1 MIKHLLPGFACVA
14 ILSGCAGTAPLVNVN
29 AKPPMETLL
38 GDADNALRG
47 GHADKA
53 VLALKEAGMS
63 YPADKAP
70 WLKLAQ
76 LRFDAGVYGEAI
88 GYASEA
94 LERDQDDTLALS
106 IVAVSGLRVS
116 SKALADL
123 SHKNNLS
130 GSVRTEAQD
139 LAKLLRTSLGEE
151 VLVPA
156 ARKPVVPALA
166 KKQAVTTK
174 SPPSADPF
182 GALK

>member
-1 MIKHLLPGFACVA
+1 MIKHLFPGLACLA
-14 ILSGCAGTAPLVNVN
+14 LLAGCASNAPLALV
-29 AKPPMETLL
+29 KPAAPQLETLL
-38 GDADNALRG
+38 GEADNALKG
-47 GHADKA
+47 GHTDKA
-53 VLALKEAGMS
+53 TQALKQAAAS

-88 GYASEA
+88 AYAGEA
-94 LERDQDDTLALS
+94 IERDQDDTLALS

-130 GSVRTEAQD
+130 GSVRSEAQD
-139 LAKLLRTSLGEE
+139 LAKLLRASLGEE
-151 VLVPA
+151 VLVPS
-156 ARKPVVPALA
+156 ARKPAAPPPV
-166 KKQAVTTK
+166 KKQTATK
-174 SPPSADPF
+174 SAPSSDPF